1 MSRQFN
7 PAAAAYLRMNLDDF
21 NKLEVPEKPE
31 KSGGLLVRSSMPEQ
45 ASSQLDFKN
54 PAVRVAKQM
63 QVIRK
68 YREEKNADKQ

>member
-45 ASSQLDFKN
+45 AS
-54 PAVRVAKQM
+54 
-63 QVIRK
+63 
-68 YREEKNADKQ
+68 